1 MGYRIEIKMKSHFMP
16 KTLNVIII
24 KITKK
29 QKTDEL
35 RDNKKGKKK
44 LNHNAITT

>member
-1 MGYRIEIKMKSHFMP
+1 MP

-35 RDNKKGKKK
+35 RDNKKGKKIK
-44 LNHNAITT
+44 SQCNHYMMCFV